1 MLTAGDVDGGSRGPS
16 GEKGRQQNL
25 EKCLH
30 WGKTDKETA
39 TEGKLGFRGGREEMC
54 QKRRLCGYRLVEDVR
69 KNEKGPELEF

>member
-1 MLTAGDVDGGSRGPS
+1 M
-16 GEKGRQQNL
+16 